1 MQALPPPPPVTALP
15 APAPTDDGTR
25 PRPAPPQGG
34 IGSDA
39 AQSGRDH
46 TGQDSGPP
54 GAHDPAG
61 RSEALDLG
69 ATEVAD
75 RLDAADVV
83 DVADAAAA
91 LIPVQRRD
99 RGRVPATTLVR
110 FPPGRTRPRGTPVQD
125 SVVFTAACPACG
137 EDCEWAERRDDTRL
151 SAAVHCSCDGV
162 A

>member
-1 MQALPPPPPVTALP
+1 MQALPPSPRVTALP
-15 APAPTDDGTR
+15 APAPADDGTR
-25 PRPAPPQGG
+25 PRPAPPQGASG
-34 IGSDA
+34 TDA
-39 AQSGRDH
+39 QQAGRNEA
-46 TGQDSGPP
+46 GQDSSPP
-54 GAHDPAG
+54 GAPETG
-61 RSEALDLG
+61 GS
-69 ATEVAD
+69 EVAD

-99 RGRVPATTLVR
+99 RGRLPATALVR
-110 FPPGRTRPRGTPVQD
+110 FPPVRTRPRGTPVQD

-137 EDCEWAERRDDTRL
+137 QDCEWAERRDDTRL